1 MMNEMSVLFNSFS
14 RASRHSKIEIFVTHD
29 VGSACTSCVERI
41 NMEEFSIFCSLPF
54 KVTVRDGEHQFWVP
68 TIAWTYF

>member
-54 KVTVRDGEHQFWVP
+54 
-68 TIAWTYF
+68 